1 MLRWKDV
8 ITFAK
13 YGNPEPPR
21 RVEKSEEE
29 WQQHLT
35 PAQFQILRLKG
46 TEAPYR
52 NAYCRSYHPGRYVCA
67 ACGSLLFHAATK
79 YHAISGWP
87 SFTQPASKGAIKYL
101 FDNSHRMQRIEV
113 QCNVCDGHLGHVFPD
128 GPEPFGLRYCINSES
143 LARIEETDGSVQE
156 ASANN

>member
-1 MLRWKDV
+1 PRALERFGFTNVHVLEAQATPD
-8 ITFAK
+8 
-13 YGNPEPPR
+13 GNFPTVVYP
-21 RVEKSEEE
+21 
-29 WQQHLT
+29 
-35 PAQFQILRLKG
+35 
-46 TEAPYR
+46 
-52 NAYCRSYHPGRYVCA
+52 NPGRYVCA